1 MNLPDWRTFT
11 FESGILAEPISDG
24 NRLVL
29 WIPDD
34 RDATYQY
41 WQRVGIVIRGEI
53 VSQQGLFATPATS
66 VRARQRL
73 KAGLSRLWDGLRKS
87 SKNRDFSLPDGSSSE
102 QCGDRK
108 ADLLLVWSQ
117 AVGTPIDEPIV
128 QSAWPQAKLCR
139 RLCKELYLVSG
150 IESRTTNG
158 PEQPA
163 APQAEPLAGSPR
175 EQAEILLAAARKAGN
190 RGAEATAL
198 TDLGVTKLSEGDHA
212 GAGAA
217 LESALAI
224 TRELADRE
232 REIDVIG
239 NLGLAMLGTGQAAK
253 ARQMFEHGLAYARAK
268 RDHLGEKTAMERL
281 GLAHWHLREFATALS
296 CFDQALRLANLVGDR
311 MQAANL
317 LWYQGIQYA
326 ELGQRDLAIAKAE
339 ESIALF
345 RAMGRPQA
353 AWYGSHLQKY
363 RMGLYEDAPAAAP
376 AGVSSSP
383 HSYLG
388 GAIVASVMGGQS
400 PGPAQA
406 QGPGAAKPNSG
417 PGLLR
422 MAMSATKA
430 MATFVGSGMKT
441 TPIDI
446 QAKRSQTCAT
456 CEHHTGMRCKICGC
470 FTHVKIKMAHE
481 DCPIGKWPA

>member
-1 MNLPDWRTFT
+1 MNLPDWRTFA
-11 FESGILAEPISDG
+11 FESGILTEPISDG

-34 RDATYQY
+34 RDATFQY
-41 WQRVGIVIRGEI
+41 WERVGNVIRGEI
-53 VSQQGLFATPATS
+53 VSEQGLFATPATS
-66 VRARQRL
+66 MRARQRL
-73 KAGLSRLWDGLRKS
+73 RGGLSRLWGSLRKS

-102 QCGDRK
+102 QCGERN
-108 ADLLLVWSQ
+108 ADLLLVWSP
-117 AVGTPIDEPIV
+117 AAETPIDESLV
-128 QSAWPQAKLCR
+128 QAAWPHAKRVR

-150 IESRTTNG
+150 IESQTAS
-158 PEQPA
+158 PEHPA
-163 APQAEPLAGSPR
+163 APPPDPTMTGTPRDQAEL
-175 EQAEILLAAARKAGN
+175 LLAAARTAGN
-190 RGAEATAL
+190 RAAEATAL
-198 TDLGVTKLSEGDHA
+198 TDVGVTKLSEGDHA
-212 GAGAA
+212 GAVAA
-217 LESALAI
+217 LESALQI

-232 REIDVIG
+232 REVDVVG
-239 NLGLAMLGTGQAAK
+239 NLGLAMLGVGQAPR
-253 ARQMFEHGLAYARAK
+253 ARQMFEHGLAFARAK
-268 RDHLGEKTAMERL
+268 RDHLGEKTALERL

-296 CFDQALRLANLVGDR
+296 CFDQALGLANLVGDR

-376 AGVSSSP
+376 AGVSTSP

-400 PGPAQA
+400 QGQA
-406 QGPGAAKPNSG
+406 QGPGASKANSG

-441 TPIDI
+441 TPAEM
-446 QAKRSQTCAT
+446 QAKRSQTCAS

-481 DCPIGKWPA
+481 DCPIGKWPG